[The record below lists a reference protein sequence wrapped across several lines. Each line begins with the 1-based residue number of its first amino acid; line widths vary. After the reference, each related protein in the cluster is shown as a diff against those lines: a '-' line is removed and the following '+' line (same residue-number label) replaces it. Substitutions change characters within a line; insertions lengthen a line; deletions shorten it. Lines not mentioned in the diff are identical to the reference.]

1 MSKNFI
7 ACDSINVVGTHF
19 QGVVKTT
26 YDKIVKVLGE
36 PTSYD
41 ASPYEKVNA
50 SWSIEMKDEDKT
62 VFTVYNC
69 NSNFFSTFHDL
80 FNFTAFVYDKLQGY
94 LSNLKTFI

>member
-26 YDKIVKVLGE
+26 YDKLVNILGE
-36 PTSYD
+36 PTSFD

-62 VFTVYNC
+62 VFTVYNWKDGYVPTEEYDWHIGGFDE
-69 NSNFFSTFHDL
+69 NAYL
-80 FNFTAFVYDKLQGY
+80 TALDVLDK
-94 LSNLKTFI
+94 

>member
-7 ACDSINVVGTHF
+7 ACDSINVNGTHF

-50 SWSIEMKDEDKT
+50 
-62 VFTVYNC
+62 
-69 NSNFFSTFHDL
+69 
-80 FNFTAFVYDKLQGY
+80 
-94 LSNLKTFI
+94 